1 MMITGN
7 CHCGA
12 IKFSVDET
20 PEQLV
25 DCNCSICHRL
35 GALWGHVL
43 VSSVQIDAPNEG
55 TIAYA
60 QGDKT
65 LAVHSCR
72 ICGCTTHWENL
83 QPNGERMAVNF
94 RMCTAQ
100 EVARY
105 RIRKLDGADTWKF
118 LD

>member
-1 MMITGN
+1 MITGN

-55 TIAYA
+55 TIAY
-60 QGDKT
+60 
-65 LAVHSCR
+65 
-72 ICGCTTHWENL
+72 HWENL